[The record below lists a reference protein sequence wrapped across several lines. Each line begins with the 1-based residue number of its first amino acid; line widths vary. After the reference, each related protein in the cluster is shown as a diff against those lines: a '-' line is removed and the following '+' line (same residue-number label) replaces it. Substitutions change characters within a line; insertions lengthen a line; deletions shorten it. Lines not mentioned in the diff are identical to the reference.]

1 MNHVAKNAF
10 SRIKYD
16 VTPIKKT
23 DTNYT
28 SKNNS
33 PQYRK
38 KAGKSGDST
47 FKEILKKELER
58 VLQVACTIEQLCIK
72 LEEQK

>member
-16 VTPIKKT
+16 VKPIKKT
-23 DTNYT
+23 DTTYS

-33 PQYRK
+33 PQYSK
-38 KAGKSGDST
+38 KASKSGDTT
-47 FKEILKKELER
+47 FKTIIEKELKK
-58 VLQVACTIEQLCIK
+58 
-72 LEEQK
+72 

>member
-16 VTPIKKT
+16 VKPIKKT
-23 DTNYT
+23 DTTYS

-33 PQYRK
+33 PQYSK
-38 KAGKSGDST
+38 KASKSGDTT
-47 FKEILKKELER
+47 FKTIIEKELKKWLID
-58 VLQVACTIEQLCIK
+58 LK
-72 LEEQK
+72 N

>member
-16 VTPIKKT
+16 VKPIKKT
-23 DTNYT
+23 DTTYS

-38 KAGKSGDST
+38 KAGKSGDRT
-47 FKEILKKELER
+47 FKQILENELEK
-58 VLQVACTIEQLCIK
+58 CIS
-72 LEEQK
+72 